1 MDAPTENRLGTQAP
15 TYNLSALSE
24 LVEAVD
30 FASAGDGVRAL
41 AGQLAGAMAP
51 ALALGPNALC
61 TLLVKALQQWQ
72 VEYGQPADAI
82 AAFAVPARIEALRS
96 VCGKLGRLLT
106 PAVSGGALDPALEAG
121 FRAFERSL
129 AEA

>member
-1 MDAPTENRLGTQAP
+1 MESATAP
-15 TYNLSALSE
+15 TYNLSTLSE

-30 FASAGDGVRAL
+30 FAAAGEGVRAL
-41 AGQLAGAMAP
+41 ASQLAGALAP

-61 TLLVKALQQWQ
+61 TLFVQALQQWQ
-72 VEYGQPADAI
+72 VEYGQSADAI
-82 AAFAVPARIEALRS
+82 AAFAAPARIEALRS
-96 VCGKLGRLLT
+96 VCSQLGRLLT
-106 PAVSGGALDPALEAG
+106 PAVSGGSLETALEAG

>member
-1 MDAPTENRLGTQAP
+1 MDAQAP
-15 TYNLSALSE
+15 KYNLPVLSE

-30 FASAGDGVRAL
+30 FAAAGEGVRAL

-51 ALALGPNALC
+51 ALALGPNALG
-61 TLLVKALQQWQ
+61 TLFVKALQQWQ
-72 VEYGQPADAI
+72 VEYGQPAEVI
-82 AAFAVPARIEALRS
+82 ASFAGPARIEALRS
-96 VCGKLGRLLT
+96 VCGQLGRLLM
-106 PAVSGGALDPALEAG
+106 PAVDAGSLEPALEAA